1 MILGILG
8 TIVILYTI
16 AVTIIARQQYKLA
29 QSLEDMYV
37 DVLDRVYVTLLEMRR
52 LDDKQMFEKDDEVGE
67 VFESLSLILK
77 KNLSMESDQSNENA
91 YATSGRIEAN

>member
-77 KNLSMESDQSNENA
+77 KYLSTEESQPSDD
-91 YATSGRIEAN
+91 IEAN